1 MLHFIANGLVFLGI
15 AILFV
20 AFSPIRKLLALLPR
34 GGLRFGWYVLTAM
47 MLLFVAGYMAYI
59 GAFWGTHEKLS
70 DLVVPAVFFLGAC
83 FVLLVNFLSLET
95 THDVR
100 HMSVLEQESITDP
113 LMGIYNRL
121 YLERRLSTEIAR
133 ASRYGMTLSVLLLD
147 IDHFKRI
154 NDTYGHQVGDV
165 VLAELAQIIVN
176 TVRTTD
182 IVTRYGGEEIMVIAP
197 STPLKTA
204 VNLAERLRK
213 IIEHSSLDIPQ
224 KLHRKLKK
232 LNITVSFGVTCF
244 GQSAHDLQSLIQSA
258 DEALYR
264 AKKKGRNCVITARP
278 VTTQP

>member
-113 LMGIYNRL
+113 L
-121 YLERRLSTEIAR
+121 
-133 ASRYGMTLSVLLLD
+133 
-147 IDHFKRI
+147 
-154 NDTYGHQVGDV
+154 
-165 VLAELAQIIVN
+165 
-176 TVRTTD
+176 
-182 IVTRYGGEEIMVIAP
+182 
-197 STPLKTA
+197 
-204 VNLAERLRK
+204 
-213 IIEHSSLDIPQ
+213 
-224 KLHRKLKK
+224 
-232 LNITVSFGVTCF
+232 
-244 GQSAHDLQSLIQSA
+244 
-258 DEALYR
+258 
-264 AKKKGRNCVITARP
+264 
-278 VTTQP
+278 